1 MQLAAYE
8 LFETMGVLDTSIIL
22 GTKTARVAIEKKV
35 EVTPEAA
42 KPAPKEDS
50 TFKDGK
56 HNWNSATNDKVS
68 VVAPV
73 APKAVA
79 KQERVE
85 LFVSAYNNISIV
97 DSLKAGVKNQK
108 PKTIVGSLKNVLNDL
123 VSEVKIATTTKIV
136 KVKSVMN
143 KDTGYKGETYNWN

>member
-35 EVTPEAA
+35 EVAPEAA

-50 TFKDGK
+50 TLKDGK
-56 HNWNSATNDKVS
+56 HNWNNAINDKVS

-123 VSEVKIATTTKIV
+123 VAEVKIATITKTIEI
-136 KVKSVMN
+136 KSAMN
-143 KDTGYKGETYNWN
+143 KDTSFKNYKYNWN